1 MPDDGDTVAGVQDL
15 SCRETYVAVFEN
27 MDTVVFF
34 NAKGYETKI
43 WEKLANATLPS
54 RNIEGEEADSAC
66 LCWAETRSVTSL
78 CSLLCSH

>member
-1 MPDDGDTVAGVQDL
+1 MLHDANTIAGVQDL
-15 SCRETYVAVFEN
+15 PCRETYVAVFEN

-54 RNIEGEEADSAC
+54 RNIEGEQPNSTCLLSAK
-66 LCWAETRSVTSL
+66 VGV
-78 CSLLCSH
+78 